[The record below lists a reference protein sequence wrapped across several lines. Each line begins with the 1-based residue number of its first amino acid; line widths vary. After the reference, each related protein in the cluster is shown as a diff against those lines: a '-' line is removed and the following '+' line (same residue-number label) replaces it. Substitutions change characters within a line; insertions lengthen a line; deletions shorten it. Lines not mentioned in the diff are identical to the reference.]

1 VPVLPTSL
9 ARWFLIIDDDEKPFA
24 TPPAEFLLKGIFSLS
39 GLCDV
44 LVFFLVRRTR
54 GLLLFGPEEAAT
66 NIQLNG
72 PPAQVPE
79 AGGSA
84 EGHQEP

>member
-1 VPVLPTSL
+1 LV
-9 ARWFLIIDDDEKPFA
+9 IDSDEKPFG
-24 TPPAEFLLKGIFSLS
+24 TPLADFLLKGIFSLS

-66 NIQLNG
+66 NIQMNDA
-72 PPAQVPE
+72 PAQVPE